1 MFAFDPYDK
10 YSHIMD
16 IYGDS
21 GCSGMFL
28 SMFVQLLKMILDQ
41 LRRAQNPPS
50 SSSDQLDP
58 HHIIRLRAS
67 VNQGVLVCIQ
77 CAGTSETI
85 RGIMKPMR
93 LEYQKAI
100 RLKSS
105 KPRGNR
111 ETNLSILTYFNII
124 EAVVLTI

>member
-10 YSHIMD
+10 YSHI
-16 IYGDS
+16 IWI
-21 GCSGMFL
+21 
-28 SMFVQLLKMILDQ
+28 SMGIQGVLARSSPCLFNLKMILDQ
-41 LRRAQNPPS
+41 LRTAQNPPS
-50 SSSDQLDP
+50 SSDQLDP
-58 HHIIRLRAS
+58 PPDIIRLRAS

-100 RLKSS
+100 RLKS
-105 KPRGNR
+105 
-111 ETNLSILTYFNII
+111 ILTYFNII